1 VLVTARPNFLEDISN
16 PMTAFEKALVTIEWE
31 HGAPPPALRCPITG
45 KVVLIGYDPVSG
57 AYVDGVEEPDFTS
70 IPTVLF
76 HYISE
81 VGHFDF
87 IRDDL
92 AEAIEK
98 KRAELGE
105 DGEDMDD
112 FEILSEHLESIGK
125 VPLIFNLITYGMACG
140 PVSGS
145 VYVGLDLAGSN

>member
-1 VLVTARPNFLEDISN
+1 MLVTARPNFLEDISN

-57 AYVDGVEEPDFTS
+57 AYVDGVEEPDFAS

>member
-1 VLVTARPNFLEDISN
+1 
-16 PMTAFEKALVTIEWE
+16 M
-31 HGAPPPALRCPITG
+31 
-45 KVVLIGYDPVSG
+45 GYDPVSG
-57 AYVDGVEEPDFTS
+57 EFVDGVVEPDFAS

-81 VGHFDF
+81 VGDFDY

-98 KRAELGE
+98 KRAALGDE
-105 DGEDMDD
+105 GEDMDD
-112 FEILSEHLESIGK
+112 FEILSEHLEAIGR
-125 VPLIFNLITYGMACG
+125 VPVIFNLITHGMACG